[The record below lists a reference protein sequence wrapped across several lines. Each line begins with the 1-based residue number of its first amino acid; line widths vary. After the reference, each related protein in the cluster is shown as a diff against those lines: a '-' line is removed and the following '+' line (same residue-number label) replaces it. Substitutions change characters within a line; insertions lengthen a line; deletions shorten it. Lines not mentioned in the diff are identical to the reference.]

1 MAALEEFL
9 MVLRKWLFG
18 RAQFGRPAIRNFC
31 EVRISRCT
39 KRCNDL
45 GQWIAEIFVVALAE
59 AVALHDDVAA
69 KGFFSGKKRGESGTL
84 LQIQEWTRRRIAGF
98 RQLRCDLVPLDCT
111 YAVLDG
117 WIHSTARVSRLDA
130 SHLSELLREIVH
142 RPACPKFVSKAWRRT
157 RASGASS
164 TASRG
169 RLVGPNCP
177 VSGECFCSRECR
189 KNDTSARNF
198 PTGRCR
204 WSGECRRNRVDRKP
218 TDRQDSGY
226 SRRDC

>member
-117 WIHSTARVSRLDA
+117 WIHSTARVSRLDGG
-130 SHLSELLREIVH
+130 HLSELLREIVR

-177 VSGECFCSRECR
+177 VRGECFCSRECR
-189 KNDTSARNF
+189 KNDTSTRNF
-198 PTGRCR
+198 STCR
-204 WSGECRRNRVDRKP
+204 SRLTSECRTKRDAHKTP
-218 TDRQDSGY
+218 HQELCGY
-226 SRRDC
+226 RPP